1 MRTRKKLPGAA
12 FLLSG
17 ALAGCSGTPVKVP
30 TGKQTF
36 ETHCAAC
43 HGASGE
49 GDGPVAATINVPV
62 PNLRLLSE
70 RYGGQFPTDVAM
82 SYIDGRAMPVAH
94 GNRQMPVWGGIFDVT
109 AQVFRGDSSAEQRI
123 EALLAY
129 IEGLQAPA
137 R

>member
-1 MRTRKKLPGAA
+1 MRTRKKLPAA
-12 FLLSG
+12 AILLSG
-17 ALAGCSGTPVKVP
+17 ALAGCSATPVQAP

-43 HGASGE
+43 HGAGGA
-49 GDGPVAATINVPV
+49 GDGPVAATLNVPV

-70 RYGGQFPTDVAM
+70 RYGGQFPTEVAT

-94 GNRQMPVWGGIFDVT
+94 GNRQMPVWGDTFAVT
-109 AQVFRGDSSAEQRI
+109 AQVFRGASSAEQRI
-123 EALLAY
+123 EALVAY